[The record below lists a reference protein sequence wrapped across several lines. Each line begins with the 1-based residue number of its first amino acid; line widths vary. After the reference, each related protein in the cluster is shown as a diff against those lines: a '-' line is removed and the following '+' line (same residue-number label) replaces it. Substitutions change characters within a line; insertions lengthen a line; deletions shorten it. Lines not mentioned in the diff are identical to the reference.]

1 MQQEYTPTLQSE
13 RLYVPTIIG
22 AVTDYTPLHKL
33 LSSPLFKFY
42 ISHTMNEFNRTEI
55 HSNSVM
61 EYITHSQKYGLLT
74 VDGKVKYNKEYLGI
88 SLRVPVFNN
97 TTGVEEFL
105 FDILYE
111 LKRHLKKAIYDLSPF
126 KEDIDIM
133 YNNLLENMH
142 STNFNGAHHE
152 YFSKE
157 LEQMD
162 TTANEELERLI
173 MDMAEAKNGCYGNGN
188 WDTRNKE
195 LKGEEMPIEMDDT
208 IEIMGKI
215 KDAIKLSEE
224 LKVPEK
230 TAEEIEA
237 EEEAEYQRIDVMIRN
252 GANTLRL
259 NRKTIFNLPKSIS
272 NKFVLP
278 LEASKKDDI
287 DKFMHL
293 TKQPFSF
300 LNYNDSMFSVNLNTG
315 LHTMWD
321 EDKDESAWNSLA
333 QESHRALN
341 SVATRIVSKINKINE
356 RRIKLNKANNTLDE
370 QVIYLKEQFEHKA
383 SKFKHST
390 YVKFIATRTAN
401 NITTIREAQ
410 NYSKRVEKA
419 LKNKRLIKDPNA
431 FFNRALKLYLGKSG
445 EDIIQ
450 DLETLKYTSRSDAEH
465 GIKYLLFLLKLV
477 EKREDD
483 LIAPIITITDIAD
496 LGVGFE
502 ISEMVKVMA
511 GHMFVHTVTIHKEY
525 DTPKAPTPPPTRK
538 VQEFLDKGMSI
549 DDIQYQYPEFFI

>member
-1 MQQEYTPTLQSE
+1 
-13 RLYVPTIIG
+13 
-22 AVTDYTPLHKL
+22 
-33 LSSPLFKFY
+33 
-42 ISHTMNEFNRTEI
+42 MNEFDRTEI
-55 HSNSVM
+55 HNNLVM
-61 EYITHSQKYGLLT
+61 DYIIHSHKYGMLT
-74 VDGKVKYNKEYLGI
+74 VEGKVKYDKEYLGI
-88 SLRVPVFNN
+88 TLQVPPYNDGV
-97 TTGVEEFL
+97 GVEEFL

-133 YNNLLENMH
+133 YNNLLGNIN

-152 YFSKE
+152 YFSKA

-162 TTANEELERLI
+162 NKANKELERTI
-173 MDMAEAKNGCYGNGN
+173 MDMVEAKMGGYGNGN
-188 WDTRNKE
+188 WNTKNKDKE
-195 LKGEEMPIEMDDT
+195 LKGADMPIEMDDT
-208 IEIMGKI
+208 IQILGEIKE
-215 KDAIKLSEE
+215 AIEE
-224 LKVPEK
+224 PVQK

-237 EEEAEYQRIDVMIRN
+237 EEEAEYQRIDTMIRN

-259 NRKTIFNLPKSIS
+259 NRKTIKKLPKTIS

-287 DKFMHL
+287 DKFIHL

-341 SVATRIVSKINKINE
+341 SVATRIISKKDKITE
-356 RRIKLNKANNTLDE
+356 RRKKLHKANNKLDE
-370 QVIYLKEQFEHKA
+370 QVTYLKEQFELKA
-383 SKFKHST
+383 DKFQHSS

-401 NITTIREAQ
+401 NIQTIREAQ
-410 NYSKRVEKA
+410 SYSKRVEKA

-445 EDIIQ
+445 EDIIN
-450 DLETLKYTSRSDAEH
+450 DLETLGLTSRTDVEH

-477 EKREDD
+477 EKREDE
-483 LIAPIITITDIAD
+483 LISPIITITDIAE

-511 GHMFVHTVTIHKEY
+511 GHMFVHTVTIHKDY
-525 DTPKAPTPPPTRK
+525 DTPKAATPPPTRK
-538 VQEFLDKGMSI
+538 VQEFLDKGMSL
-549 DDIQYQYPEFFI
+549 DDIHQNYPEFFI